1 MTDLVHNNGANIIGQ
16 LHIVRDIDISVEEI
30 QKIPDLFADA
40 TLRAKKAGFDGIEIV
55 ANHHVFLSKL
65 LSPMF
70 NHRNDEYGG
79 SDENRARIIV
89 DIIKKIRE
97 KVGND

>member
-30 QKIPDLFADA
+30 KKIPDLFADA

-65 LSPMF
+65 L
-70 NHRNDEYGG
+70 
-79 SDENRARIIV
+79 IIEMMNMV
-89 DIIKKIRE
+89 EVMKIE
-97 KVGND
+97 LESL